1 MEKINNSIK
10 INSTDKSFKI
20 KQSDKVNKVKSIK
33 LYKNKKNVPGYLNE
47 TISSS
52 NKKRVNN
59 LENTNNKINNNS
71 YIKTAPSKYFRTNLG
86 SRNHSFYKK
95 TMYKKGCDDPYGHF
109 EDDDIGYDP
118 FGHFQD
124 ESCGHFQVK

>member
-10 INSTDKSFKI
+10 IKKTDKSFKI
-20 KQSDKVNKVKSIK
+20 KQPNKANKITSIK
-33 LYKNKKNVPGYLNE
+33 LNKKKNVPGYLNE

-52 NKKRVNN
+52 NKKRVNQF
-59 LENTNNKINNNS
+59 ENTSNKIINNS
-71 YIKTAPSKYFRTNLG
+71 YIKTTPLKYYRSNSF
-86 SRNHSFYKK
+86 SRNNLFYRK